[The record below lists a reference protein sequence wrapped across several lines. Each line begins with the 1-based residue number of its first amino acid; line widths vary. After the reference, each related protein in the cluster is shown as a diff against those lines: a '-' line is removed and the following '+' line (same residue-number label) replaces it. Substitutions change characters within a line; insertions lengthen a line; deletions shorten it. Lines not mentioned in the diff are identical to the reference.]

1 MDGSKQYGIVY
12 TVASL
17 NAIPF
22 RGFFFILALPNF
34 KCGFAASGPL
44 EDIAL
49 RVLRVLQSETME
61 AALMR
66 LGGGGLA
73 SYLWVT
79 GPFTYSILQK

>member
-1 MDGSKQYGIVY
+1 MDGSKRYGIVY
-12 TVASL
+12 CSFIKYDTFL
-17 NAIPF
+17 RI
-22 RGFFFILALPNF
+22 FFILALPNF

-61 AALMR
+61 AALMS

-79 GPFTYSILQK
+79 GPFTYSMLQK

>member
-49 RVLRVLQSETME
+49 RVL
-61 AALMR
+61 
-66 LGGGGLA
+66 
-73 SYLWVT
+73 
-79 GPFTYSILQK
+79 